1 MRAVGAL
8 IISQS
13 TQRVLMQLR
22 SPEESYGLSWGLW
35 GGKLNSNEGD
45 LNGLKRELCEELGYP
60 GVPDTVAM
68 SHVYTF
74 VSRDNRFRHVSY
86 LILCKDEFVPTL
98 DHESSGYCWV
108 DLWRWP
114 QPLHRNTAKMFSSRG
129 FKNALEGLLR
139 DDKAS

>member
-1 MRAVGAL
+1 MRAVGAV
-8 IISQS
+8 IVSQS
-13 TQRVLMQLR
+13 TRRVLMQLR
-22 SPEESYGLSWGLW
+22 SPDESYGLSWGLW

-74 VSRDNRFRHVSY
+74 VTRDNRFRHVSY
-86 LILCKDEFVPTL
+86 LILCKEEFTPTL

-108 DLWRWP
+108 DIWHWP
-114 QPLHRNTAKMFSSRG
+114 QPLHRNTAKMFNSRG
-129 FKNALEGLLR
+129 FKTALEGLLR
-139 DDKAS
+139 DDKVS

>member
-22 SPEESYGLSWGLW
+22 SPKESYGLSWGLW

-86 LILCKDEFVPTL
+86 LILCKDEFIPTL

-108 DLWRWP
+108 DIWRWP

>member
-1 MRAVGAL
+1 M
-8 IISQS
+8 
-13 TQRVLMQLR
+13 VL
-22 SPEESYGLSWGLW
+22 SESF
-35 GGKLNSNEGD
+35 
-45 LNGLKRELCEELGYP
+45 CEELGYP

-74 VSRDNRFRHVSY
+74 TSRDNRFRHVSY
-86 LILCKDEFVPTL
+86 LILCKDEFIPTL